1 MAAVSRYRVA
11 AVLFRRRNKLAAG
24 RFVLVGGSGRAE
36 GFRSRSVL
44 VRSLSHPPR
53 LGVVNGRQ
61 RTLRFVLHYP
71 VDVGDSYPG

>member
-11 AVLFRRRNKLAAG
+11 TVLFRRRNKLAAG

-44 VRSLSHPPR
+44 VRSLSHPPAA
-53 LGVVNGRQ
+53 GGRKWP
-61 RTLRFVLHYP
+61 TKNPP
-71 VDVGDSYPG
+71 VRPSLPSGRWG